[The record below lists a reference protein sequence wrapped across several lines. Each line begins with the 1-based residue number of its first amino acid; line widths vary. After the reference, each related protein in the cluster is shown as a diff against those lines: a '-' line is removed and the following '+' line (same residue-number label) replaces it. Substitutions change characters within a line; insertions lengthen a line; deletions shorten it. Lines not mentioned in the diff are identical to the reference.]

1 MSIDIDALDARL
13 DAAGDRLS
21 RYRAAGLRVF
31 ATSSFQP
38 NSVLLLH
45 LLATRAPWVPVY
57 FLDTGY
63 HFPET
68 LLWRDALAAR
78 TGLRVVD
85 LRSPM
90 PRSQQ
95 RDADGRLLFVSDPD
109 RCCHLNKVLPLQP
122 VQAAHDVWVTGLRA
136 AQSAQRADMDEEEP
150 DASGVLKYSPL
161 LRWTGREL
169 EAMRDARALPRH
181 PLEGRGFASI
191 GCSPCTTASGGG
203 LDDRAGRWSGQR
215 KTECGLHGGAR

>member
-1 MSIDIDALDARL
+1 MSSDLADLDARL
-13 DAAGDRLS
+13 DAAGAHLA
-21 RYRAAGLRVF
+21 RYRAAGMRVF

-45 LLATRAPWVPVY
+45 LLASRAPWVPVY

-68 LLWRDALAAR
+68 LLWRDAVAR
-78 TGLRVVD
+78 QTGLRVVD

-95 RDADGRLLFVSDPD
+95 RDGEGRLLFVSDPD
-109 RCCHLNKVLPLQP
+109 RCCHLNKVLPLLP
-122 VQAAHDVWVTGLRA
+122 VQAGHDVWVTGVRA
-136 AQSAQRADMDEEEP
+136 TQSAQRAAMDEEEP
-150 DASGVLKYSPL
+150 DPSGILKYNPL
-161 LRWTGREL
+161 LRWTGAEV
-169 EAMRDARALPRH
+169 EALRAARDLPRH
-181 PLEGRGFASI
+181 PLEGRGYASV
-191 GCSPCTTASGGG
+191 GCAPCTTASGGG
-203 LDDRAGRWSGQR
+203 LDDRGGRWSGQR